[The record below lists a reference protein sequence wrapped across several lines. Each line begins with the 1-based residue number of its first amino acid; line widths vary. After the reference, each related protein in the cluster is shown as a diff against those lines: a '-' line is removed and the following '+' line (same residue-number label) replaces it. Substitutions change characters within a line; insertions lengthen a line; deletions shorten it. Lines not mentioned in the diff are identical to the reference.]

1 MKVHATPAPVTGA
14 VYVEHAKALGPRRS
28 IHPSWLAAGELDL
41 VALRHLS
48 RKLNTLLAKD
58 MPFLQ
63 TKGPHCLIYG
73 NCGIIAIMMTDA
85 LQRPKGEAIAQAPRI
100 ATIAPPLGRER
111 TRKEIRLPKDVPSG
125 GEAGRHRGALRGNSA
140 KRPRHQRHPLWRPLS
155 AGRPAARGADLPG
168 VELGREIAIVGDLAG
183 AGVRLK
189 PPPLGGVQA
198 RQLCCASA
206 SYSTE

>member
-100 ATIAPPLGRER
+100 ATIATPWVGSAPGKR
-111 TRKEIRLPKDVPSG
+111 SG
-125 GEAGRHRGALRGNSA
+125 SLKTFRQEGKQGDIAV
-140 KRPRHQRHPLWRPLS
+140 LS
-155 AGRPAARGADLPG
+155 AGIPPNDHAINVLHFGDRLVLVDLQRGAQIYP
-168 VELGREIAIVGDLAG
+168 ESSWAGRSLSSVTWLEPESD
-183 AGVRLK
+183 
-189 PPPLGGVQA
+189 
-198 RQLCCASA
+198 
-206 SYSTE
+206 